1 MRTSARHRRGFTLL
15 EVLVATVIM
24 GIAVVA
30 LLSGV
35 SASLRN
41 ASRVTDYD
49 RAVLVARAKMDA
61 LLSETRL
68 PKLVILEGPFDA
80 ALMGG
85 VEAGWRAQATVFDA
99 PRHVTPGILV
109 LERVELEVWWM
120 AGSNRRKIAM
130 EGFRRH
136 VVLPGELG
144 RGGGPNTSGDEDTSG
159 GGNSE

>member
-1 MRTSARHRRGFTLL
+1 MIRSARRQQGFTLL

-30 LLSGV
+30 LLSGI

-41 ASRVTDYD
+41 AARVTDYD
-49 RAVLVARAKMDA
+49 RAVLVGRAKMDS
-61 LLSETRL
+61 LLADSRL
-68 PKLVILEGPFDA
+68 PKLAILEGPFDP

-85 VEAGWRAQATVFDA
+85 VQAGWRARATLFET
-99 PRHVTPGILV
+99 PRNISPGVPV

-120 AGSNRRKIAM
+120 AGENRRTYTL

-136 VVLPGELG
+136 ILREGELPPG
-144 RGGGPNTSGDEDTSG
+144 AGAP
-159 GGNSE
+159 